1 MALPFLRSRNYA
13 AKKLRYLLLAATSC
27 LQMLAMAG
35 LAGIVDRV
43 GRRPL
48 LLRGLV
54 AMAAC
59 MAAIP

>member
-1 MALPFLRSRNYA
+1 
-13 AKKLRYLLLAATSC
+13 
-27 LQMLAMAG
+27 MLAMAG

-59 MAAIP
+59 MAAIPCDGINLWSIIPK